1 MTLRIEGASD
11 EYGTT
16 IRLIGRM
23 QAEHLDAL
31 KAQIKQGGSRIA
43 LDLEEVR
50 LVDVEVI
57 RFLGACQAA
66 GIHLVRCPPYISE
79 WINQEQGGEE

>member
-16 IRLIGRM
+16 IRLVGRM
-23 QAEHLDAL
+23 QAEHLDEV

-43 LDLEEVR
+43 LDLKEVH

-57 RFLGACQAA
+57 RFLGTCQAA
-66 GIHLVRCPPYISE
+66 GIQLVHCPPYISE
-79 WINQEQGGEE
+79 WINQEQGGER

>member
-1 MTLRIEGASD
+1 MTLRIEGTSD

-23 QAEHLDAL
+23 QAEHLDEL
-31 KAQIKQGGSRIA
+31 QAQIKQGGSRIA

-57 RFLGACQAA
+57 RFLGTCQAA
-66 GIHLVRCPPYISE
+66 GIQLVHCPPYISE

>member
-16 IRLIGRM
+16 IRLIGRI
-23 QAEHLDAL
+23 QAEHLDEL

-57 RFLGACQAA
+57 RFLGTCQTA
-66 GIHLVRCPPYISE
+66 GIQLVHCPPYISE
-79 WINQEQGGEE
+79 WINQEQGREE

>member
-16 IRLIGRM
+16 IRLIGRL
-23 QAEHLDAL
+23 QAEHLDEL
-31 KAQIKQGGSRIA
+31 KVQIKQGGSRIA

-57 RFLGACQAA
+57 RFLGTCQAA
-66 GIHLVRCPPYISE
+66 GIQLVHCPPYISE